1 MSNIVYA
8 YDAHCSK
15 AFAQQR
21 SEIIFNKASQTLEE
35 QSTNTHPTTLT
46 MCIVLAVSAFLKSL
60 PAFNSLPHL
69 TRSYLCKTNIRP
81 LMFPNI
87 HELNQSCFSETWEVD
102 FHFQHI
108 SSIDKLNKIKFSRLL
123 LTIQHG
129 NLYVEPNYMNSLF
142 KQND

>member
-8 YDAHCSK
+8 YDAYCSK

-35 QSTNTHPTTLT
+35 QSNNTHPTTLT

-60 PAFNSLPHL
+60 PAFNSLPRL

-87 HELNQSCFSETWEVD
+87 HELNQSCFSEPWQVD